1 MFSIYGSEEEGR
13 ENKKDQNPKY
23 FDQTGTT
30 LVSSNLNGTGHRES
44 SPSQSSPLRHCCS
57 RADHFLQKFSIS
69 SVTIVRR
76 SSLSLPSQKVT
87 RFRSRELLLQSV
99 QTIALDP
106 LHEATVKEN
115 LSNGFKFSCER
126 RKLVFGRQENEET
139 RANFSFSFFYFYF
152 YLSFFIVKGFKG

>member
-1 MFSIYGSEEEGR
+1 MKGSVTSVH
-13 ENKKDQNPKY
+13 PKY

-44 SPSQSSPLRHCCS
+44 SPSQYSPLRHCCS

-69 SVTIVRR
+69 SFAIVRR
-76 SSLSLPSQKVT
+76 SYLSLPSQKVT
-87 RFRSRELLLQSV
+87 RFPSRELLLQSV

-115 LSNGFKFSCER
+115 LSNGFKFSRER

-139 RANFSFSFFYFYF
+139 GVSQNTDKLFFFF
-152 YLSFFIVKGFKG
+152 FLFLFLLILFIVKGFKG